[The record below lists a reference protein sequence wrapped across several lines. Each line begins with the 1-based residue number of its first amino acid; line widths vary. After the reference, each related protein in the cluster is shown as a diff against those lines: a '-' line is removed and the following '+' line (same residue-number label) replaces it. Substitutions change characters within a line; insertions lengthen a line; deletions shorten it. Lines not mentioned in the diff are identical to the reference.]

1 MPLSGTMNPNPLE
14 TSNHLITP
22 EISMTDA
29 AALPIR
35 LSSEPASNTKLVPGP
50 LGLIT
55 FVVMR
60 THAAAVFGAS
70 FGRFAGAFTRA
81 GNPWPSRPAFR
92 TGPLPAGRD

>member
-1 MPLSGTMNPNPLE
+1 
-14 TSNHLITP
+14 
-22 EISMTDA
+22 MTDA

-35 LSSEPASNTKLVPGP
+35 LSSEPDSNTKVVPGP

-70 FGRFAGAFTRA
+70 FGRFDNF
-81 GNPWPSRPAFR
+81 
-92 TGPLPAGRD
+92 